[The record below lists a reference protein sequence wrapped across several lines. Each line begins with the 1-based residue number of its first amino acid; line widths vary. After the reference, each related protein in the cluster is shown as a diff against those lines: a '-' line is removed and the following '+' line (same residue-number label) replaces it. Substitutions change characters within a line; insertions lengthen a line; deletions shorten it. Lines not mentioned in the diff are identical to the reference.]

1 MRNQSRIRKA
11 GESARSRLALDA
23 LRGTSDVR
31 MSTDQIMALTRRRE
45 LLSFAGALSKPEAE
59 RLRRVVKKMRKS

>member
-45 LLSFAGALSKPEAE
+45 LLSLAGALSKPEAE